1 MTWAVRLSRPKE
13 VFFLALG
20 HLANDSLYS
29 SLPPLLPLLVAAYG
43 LSTALVGAVPA
54 IYMVVASFLQPI
66 FGQIYDRRHV
76 NWLMSLGLLMG
87 GLSIMSIGY
96 VGSYSAILAAATV
109 GGLGS
114 ALFHPVATSLSSSEA
129 GHGRAS
135 NVSLFMLGGN
145 LGLAIGP
152 LIIVS
157 TVGTFSIRG
166 TFAAVLFP
174 AVAAAALTRMRN
186 TPSIYG
192 DGSGRHDGVDRRA
205 LALVLLASVLRG
217 TATITLITYM
227 PLYLTR
233 SGLSLGAGGLVLSTM
248 LLAGGAG
255 MVFSGWLAD
264 RINRTLVSSA
274 ILLTSAPVLLY
285 FPVAP
290 PELAWIL
297 AAVMGFTLIAAHP
310 VLVVIAHE
318 LLPGRTGLASALI
331 YGVAFGV
338 ANLTLPISGL
348 AIDVLGFQKTLQ
360 TLPILPA
367 AAGVL
372 TLLIG
377 RRRT

>member
-1 MTWAVRLSRPKE
+1 MSRPKE

-174 AVAAAALTRMRN
+174 AVAAAA
-186 TPSIYG
+186 
-192 DGSGRHDGVDRRA
+192 
-205 LALVLLASVLRG
+205 
-217 TATITLITYM
+217 
-227 PLYLTR
+227 
-233 SGLSLGAGGLVLSTM
+233 
-248 LLAGGAG
+248 
-255 MVFSGWLAD
+255 
-264 RINRTLVSSA
+264 
-274 ILLTSAPVLLY
+274 APV
-285 FPVAP
+285 P
-290 PELAWIL
+290 
-297 AAVMGFTLIAAHP
+297 
-310 VLVVIAHE
+310 
-318 LLPGRTGLASALI
+318 
-331 YGVAFGV
+331 
-338 ANLTLPISGL
+338 
-348 AIDVLGFQKTLQ
+348 LQ
-360 TLPILPA
+360 PAGSRYPA
-367 AAGVL
+367 AAARARGQPHDDRRGTVDAAVHGLAAGQPAPGARGGVPGPEPAGRGHFPRPAARY
-372 TLLIG
+372 LLLVLCHA
-377 RRRT
+377 

>member
-1 MTWAVRLSRPKE
+1 
-13 VFFLALG
+13 
-20 HLANDSLYS
+20 
-29 SLPPLLPLLVAAYG
+29 
-43 LSTALVGAVPA
+43 
-54 IYMVVASFLQPI
+54 
-66 FGQIYDRRHV
+66 
-76 NWLMSLGLLMG
+76 
-87 GLSIMSIGY
+87 
-96 VGSYSAILAAATV
+96 
-109 GGLGS
+109 
-114 ALFHPVATSLSSSEA
+114 
-129 GHGRAS
+129 
-135 NVSLFMLGGN
+135 
-145 LGLAIGP
+145 
-152 LIIVS
+152 
-157 TVGTFSIRG
+157 
-166 TFAAVLFP
+166 
-174 AVAAAALTRMRN
+174 
-186 TPSIYG
+186 YG